1 LIHMNERNLVS
12 IIAVSSVVLLLF
24 SGWGMSSHM
33 LGLGYMGMWGG
44 MGLGMGLF
52 WVLALIGVYM
62 LFTTTR
68 PNTELDRAKS
78 IARERYARGEIS
90 EEEYKKIINHL

>member
-1 LIHMNERNLVS
+1 MNERSLVGV
-12 IIAVSSVVLLLF
+12 IAVSAVILLLLG
-24 SGWGMSSHM
+24 GWGMGSHM
-33 LGLGYMGMWGG
+33 WGPAYMGMWGG

-52 WVLALIGVYM
+52 WVLALVGVYM

-68 PNTELDRAKS
+68 PNAELDRAKS

-90 EEEYKKIINHL
+90 EEEYKKIISHL

>member
-1 LIHMNERNLVS
+1 MNERNLVS
-12 IIAVSSVVLLLF
+12 IIAVSAVILLLF
-24 SGWGMSSHM
+24 SGWGMGSHM
-33 LGLGYMGMWGG
+33 WGLGYMGMWGG

-52 WVLALIGVYM
+52 WVLAIIGVYV

-68 PNTELDRAKS
+68 PNAELDRAKS
-78 IARERYARGEIS
+78 IARERYARGELS

>member
-1 LIHMNERNLVS
+1 MNERNLAS
-12 IIAVSSVVLLLF
+12 IIAVSAVIILLF
-24 SGWGMSSHM
+24 SGWGMGGHM
-33 LGLGYMGMWGG
+33 WGLGYIGLWGG
-44 MGLGMGLF
+44 MGLGMGLL
-52 WVLALIGVYM
+52 WVLALIGVYI

-68 PNTELDRAKS
+68 PELDNAKS